1 VRLVSFRLLEQ
12 TRIGVLHGEMVV
24 DLKRAHRACL
34 ESAGEQI
41 DPGGADRIVP
51 AEMADFL
58 AGGAKTMAAAR
69 RALAFFEERMA
80 DRVGLPCDQTGGVC
94 FPIKEIKLLSPVP
107 RPGKIICIGLN
118 YPGAIDAPRPEYPVI
133 FLKAA
138 SSVVGPGDT
147 VYLPRL
153 SRQIF
158 YEAEL
163 AVVIG
168 SRAKHLTP
176 EKALSCVAGYTMAN
190 DLGARDLENR
200 TSQWTTGKLMDTF
213 CPLGPSLVTA
223 DELHQISDLTITTR
237 INGKTVQLGN
247 TRNMIF
253 AVPFLVSYVSELAT
267 LEPGDVILTGSPKL
281 MNGEPAP
288 VVFLKHDDVVEVEI
302 GGLGILR
309 NPVADEPMEKG

>member
-1 VRLVSFRLLEQ
+1 
-12 TRIGVLHGEMVV
+12 
-24 DLKRAHRACL
+24 
-34 ESAGEQI
+34 
-41 DPGGADRIVP
+41 
-51 AEMADFL
+51 
-58 AGGAKTMAAAR
+58 MAAAR
-69 RALAFFEERMA
+69 RALAFLKERMDDGA
-80 DRVGLPCDQTGGVC
+80 GLPCDRAGGIC
-94 FPIKEIKLLSPVP
+94 FPLEEVKLLSPVP

-118 YPGAIDAPRPEYPVI
+118 YPGAIDAPRPAYPVI

-138 SSVVGPGDT
+138 SSVIGSGDT

-153 SRQIF
+153 SREVF
-158 YEAEL
+158 TEAEL

-176 EKALSCVAGYTMAN
+176 ETALSCVAGYTMAN
-190 DLGARDLENR
+190 DLGASDLEKR

-213 CPLGPSLVTA
+213 CPLGPSLLTT
-223 DELHQISDLTITTR
+223 DELQQTDDLTMTTR
-237 INGKTVQLGN
+237 INGKTVQRGN
-247 TRNMIF
+247 TRDMIF

-288 VVFLKHDDVVEVEI
+288 VVFLKPGDVVEVEI

-309 NPVADEPMEKG
+309 NPVADEPMERG

>member
-1 VRLVSFRLLEQ
+1 VRLASFRRLGQTGIGALL
-12 TRIGVLHGEMVV
+12 GENVI
-24 DLKRAHRACL
+24 DLNRAYRACL
-34 ESAGEQI
+34 ESAGERI
-41 DPGGADRIVP
+41 DPGEADRTFP
-51 AEMADFL
+51 SEMTDFL

-69 RALAFFEERMA
+69 RALAFFEERM
-80 DRVGLPCDQTGGVC
+80 DDPTGLPCSEAGGMW
-94 FPIKEIKLLSPVP
+94 FPVREIMLLSPVP

-133 FLKAA
+133 FLKAS
-138 SSVVGPGDT
+138 SSVIGSGGT

-153 SRQIF
+153 SRQVF

-168 SRAKHLTP
+168 SRAKHLTE

-213 CPLGPSLVTA
+213 CPLGPSLVTT
-223 DELHQISDLTITTR
+223 DELRQTNDLTMTTR

-247 TRNMIF
+247 TRDMIF

-288 VVFLKHDDVVEVEI
+288 VLFLKQGDVIEVEI

-309 NPVADEPMEKG
+309 NPVADEPMEKE

>member
-1 VRLVSFRLLEQ
+1 VRLVSFRHLEHIRVGALLDEKV
-12 TRIGVLHGEMVV
+12 I
-24 DLKRAHRACL
+24 DLNRAHSAYL
-34 ESAGEQI
+34 ESAGEPS
-41 DPGGADRIVP
+41 DPFEADRAVP
-51 AEMADFL
+51 VEMMDFL
-58 AGGAKTMAAAR
+58 AGGARTMTAAR
-69 RALAFFEERMA
+69 RGMAFFKERMNDPA
-80 DRVGLPCDQTGGVC
+80 CLSGYEALGVC
-94 FPIKEIKLLSPVP
+94 FPLKQVKLLSPIP

-118 YPGAIDAPRPEYPVI
+118 YPGASSAPHPEYPVI

-138 SSVVGPGDT
+138 SSVVASGDT

-168 SRAKHLTP
+168 SRAKHLDP

-190 DLGARDLENR
+190 DLGASDLEKR

-213 CPLGPSLVTA
+213 CPLGPALVTT
-223 DELHQISDLTITTR
+223 DELPEPNNQAVTTR
-237 INGKTVQLGN
+237 VNGKTVQCGS
-247 TRNMIF
+247 TRDMIF
-253 AVPFLVSYVSELAT
+253 DVPFLVSYVSELAT

-288 VVFLKHDDVVEVEI
+288 VVFLKSGDVVEMEI
-302 GGLGILR
+302 GSIGVLR
-309 NPVADEPMEKG
+309 NPVADEPIES